1 MTSTTAPVAYF
12 AVMILVSVAIGT
24 LLLVVV
30 AFIRRWQQI
39 RYARY
44 IHSLQRQYRPVL
56 AKVLT
61 GVRSPSAIEALRELS
76 AADIDLLL
84 DPLFARRKL
93 TERQRVFLQALCS
106 ELGLIALWQKRAA
119 NGLTLGT
126 PSYGRRARDFSDRP
140 AVRYLLRAKSIRN
153 LGMLRHRPSWPLLA
167 TSLDDRHRD
176 IQLVALQSLAALG
189 APEGF
194 DVLRERLH
202 AVVQGESSSPPLQS
216 LLAAMTSFNL
226 RCVPALLPSLCH
238 WNRQIRLHTTE
249 VLRMMVCREA
259 VRQPSFSL
267 TEELLTAPMVELLLT
282 GLAVDI
288 SAEIRSR
295 AADVL
300 VYLADPRTP
309 LVLHK
314 LLLDPQW
321 IVRLRTLRALAHLRQ
336 AAEPLNLDIRNFLR
350 DAHWQVREAAIQAL
364 IALGQEERREL
375 YEYYLSSPDRAVRE
389 QIAEMILRTGLMS
402 ALVEDYSAGVRGV
415 NALMV
420 EELASHVAP
429 TGLSGVLRNLDME
442 IRQKFLERFLP
453 IAQSRM
459 RVPEERQ
466 TAMERANYLQQA
478 LEFPSHLAA

>member
-1 MTSTTAPVAYF
+1 
-12 AVMILVSVAIGT
+12 
-24 LLLVVV
+24 
-30 AFIRRWQQI
+30 
-39 RYARY
+39 
-44 IHSLQRQYRPVL
+44 
-56 AKVLT
+56 
-61 GVRSPSAIEALRELS
+61 
-76 AADIDLLL
+76 
-84 DPLFARRKL
+84 
-93 TERQRVFLQALCS
+93 
-106 ELGLIALWQKRAA
+106 
-119 NGLTLGT
+119 
-126 PSYGRRARDFSDRP
+126 
-140 AVRYLLRAKSIRN
+140 
-153 LGMLRHRPSWPLLA
+153 
-167 TSLDDRHRD
+167 
-176 IQLVALQSLAALG
+176 
-189 APEGF
+189 
-194 DVLRERLH
+194 
-202 AVVQGESSSPPLQS
+202 
-216 LLAAMTSFNL
+216 
-226 RCVPALLPSLCH
+226 
-238 WNRQIRLHTTE
+238 
-249 VLRMMVCREA
+249 MMVCREA

>member
-1 MTSTTAPVAYF
+1 MISTTAPVAYF
-12 AVMILVSVAIGT
+12 AIMILVSVAMGT

-61 GVRSPSAIEALRELS
+61 GLRSPSVMEALRELS
-76 AADIDLLL
+76 TADIDLLL

-93 TERQRVFLQALCS
+93 IERQRVFLQALCS
-106 ELGLIALWQKRAA
+106 ELGLIALWQKRAG
-119 NGLTLGT
+119 NGHGLAIPT
-126 PSYGRRARDFSDRP
+126 YGRRAGDFCERP
-140 AVRYLLRAKSIRN
+140 TVRNLLRAKSIRN
-153 LGMLRHRPSWPLLA
+153 LGMLQHRPSWRLLA
-167 TSLDDRHRD
+167 NTLDDRHRD
-176 IQLVALQSLAALG
+176 IQLVALQSLTTLR

-202 AVVQGESSSPPLQS
+202 EVVQGESSFPPLQS
-216 LLAAMTSFNL
+216 LVAAMTSFDL

-259 VRQPSFSL
+259 VRRPGFAL
-267 TEELLTAPMVELLLT
+267 TEELLSAPMVELLLT

-314 LLLDPQW
+314 LLSDPQW
-321 IVRLRTLRALAHLRQ
+321 IVRLHTLRALAHLRQ
-336 AAEPLNLDIRNFLR
+336 ATAPLNLDIRNFLR
-350 DAHWQVREAAIQAL
+350 DPHWQVREAAIQAL
-364 IALGQEERREL
+364 LSLGQEEKHEL
-375 YEYYLSSPDRAVRE
+375 YEYYLSSPDRTVRE

-402 ALVEDYSAGVRGV
+402 DLVEDYSAGVKGV

-429 TGLSGVLRNLDME
+429 TGLSGVLRNLDMG
-442 IRQKFLERFLP
+442 IRQKFLERLLP
-453 IAQSRM
+453 ITQSRR
-459 RVPEERQ
+459 RVPEERE
-466 TAMERANYLQQA
+466 TAMERAHYLQQG

>member
-44 IHSLQRQYRPVL
+44 IHNLQRQYRPVL

-167 TSLDDRHRD
+167 NSLDDRHRD
-176 IQLVALQSLAALG
+176 IQLVALDRKS
-189 APEGF
+189 
-194 DVLRERLH
+194 
-202 AVVQGESSSPPLQS
+202 VV
-216 LLAAMTSFNL
+216 
-226 RCVPALLPSLCH
+226 
-238 WNRQIRLHTTE
+238 
-249 VLRMMVCREA
+249 
-259 VRQPSFSL
+259 
-267 TEELLTAPMVELLLT
+267 
-282 GLAVDI
+282 
-288 SAEIRSR
+288 
-295 AADVL
+295 
-300 VYLADPRTP
+300 
-309 LVLHK
+309 
-314 LLLDPQW
+314 
-321 IVRLRTLRALAHLRQ
+321 
-336 AAEPLNLDIRNFLR
+336 
-350 DAHWQVREAAIQAL
+350 
-364 IALGQEERREL
+364 
-375 YEYYLSSPDRAVRE
+375 
-389 QIAEMILRTGLMS
+389 
-402 ALVEDYSAGVRGV
+402 
-415 NALMV
+415 
-420 EELASHVAP
+420 
-429 TGLSGVLRNLDME
+429 
-442 IRQKFLERFLP
+442 
-453 IAQSRM
+453 
-459 RVPEERQ
+459 
-466 TAMERANYLQQA
+466 
-478 LEFPSHLAA
+478 

>member
-1 MTSTTAPVAYF
+1 
-12 AVMILVSVAIGT
+12 
-24 LLLVVV
+24 
-30 AFIRRWQQI
+30 
-39 RYARY
+39 
-44 IHSLQRQYRPVL
+44 
-56 AKVLT
+56 
-61 GVRSPSAIEALRELS
+61 
-76 AADIDLLL
+76 
-84 DPLFARRKL
+84 
-93 TERQRVFLQALCS
+93 
-106 ELGLIALWQKRAA
+106 
-119 NGLTLGT
+119 
-126 PSYGRRARDFSDRP
+126 
-140 AVRYLLRAKSIRN
+140 
-153 LGMLRHRPSWPLLA
+153 MLRHRPSWPILA
-167 TSLDDRHRD
+167 NTLDDRHRD
-176 IQLVALQSLAALG
+176 IQLVAVQSLSALR

-202 AVVQGESSSPPLQS
+202 AVVQGEASSPPLQS
-216 LLAAMTSFNL
+216 LLAAMTSFDL
-226 RCVPALLPSLCH
+226 RCVPALLPSLSH
-238 WNRQIRLHTTE
+238 WNRQVRLHTTE
-249 VLRMMVCREA
+249 ILRMMVCREA

-267 TEELLTAPMVELLLT
+267 TKELLTAPMVELLLT

-364 IALGQEERREL
+364 LSLGQEEKHEL

-402 ALVEDYSAGVRGV
+402 ALVEDYSAGARGV

-420 EELASHVAP
+420 EELANHVAP
-429 TGLSGVLRNLDME
+429 TGLSGVLRNLDLE

-453 IAQSRM
+453 IAQSRIT
-459 RVPEERQ
+459 VPEERL
-466 TAMERANYLQQA
+466 TALERAHYLQQA
-478 LEFPSHLAA
+478 LEFPSRLAA